1 MSARLR
7 VRAAHGTLVR
17 SMARVAFTP
26 HLSRY
31 FPDLRE
37 ADVDAG
43 DVAALVAELERAH
56 PGLAS
61 YLVDERGRLRQ
72 HVNVFV
78 DGRVVRDR
86 EGLRDALNAGS
97 KVYVA
102 QALSGG

>member
-1 MSARLR
+1 M
-7 VRAAHGTLVR
+7 AH
-17 SMARVAFTP
+17 VAFTP

-31 FPDLRE
+31 FPDLRAADVE
-37 ADVDAG
+37 ADTVAG
-43 DVAALVAELERAH
+43 LVAELERAH

-78 DGRVVRDR
+78 DGHAVRDR
-86 EGLRDALNAGS
+86 ERLLDALGRGS
-97 KVYVA
+97 QVYVV

>member
-1 MSARLR
+1 M
-7 VRAAHGTLVR
+7 AH
-17 SMARVAFTP
+17 VAFTP

-31 FPDLRE
+31 FPELRSAEVE
-37 ADVDAG
+37 AG
-43 DVAALVAELERAH
+43 TVAELVAGLERAH

-78 DGRVVRDR
+78 DGRRVHDRD
-86 EGLRDALNAGS
+86 GLQDALRRES
-97 KVYVA
+97 QVYVA

>member
-1 MSARLR
+1 M
-7 VRAAHGTLVR
+7 AH
-17 SMARVAFTP
+17 VAFTP

-31 FPDLRE
+31 FPALRTADIDAENVADL
-37 ADVDAG
+37 
-43 DVAALVAELERAH
+43 VAALERAH

-86 EGLRDALNAGS
+86 VGLRDALDARS
-97 KVYVA
+97 QVYVA

>member
-1 MSARLR
+1 M
-7 VRAAHGTLVR
+7 AH
-17 SMARVAFTP
+17 VAFTP
-26 HLSRY
+26 HLARY
-31 FPDLRE
+31 FPDLRA
-37 ADVDAG
+37 ADVEAP
-43 DVAALVAELERAH
+43 DVAGLVAALERAH

-86 EGLRDALNAGS
+86 EGLRDALTPAS
-97 KVYVA
+97 QVYVA

>member
-1 MSARLR
+1 M
-7 VRAAHGTLVR
+7 AH
-17 SMARVAFTP
+17 VAFTP
-26 HLSRY
+26 HLARY
-31 FPDLRE
+31 FPDLRA
-37 ADVDAG
+37 ADVDAAS
-43 DVAALVAELERAH
+43 VAELVAELERAH

-86 EGLRDALNAGS
+86 ERLLDALTRQS
-97 KVYVA
+97 QVFVA

>member
-1 MSARLR
+1 M
-7 VRAAHGTLVR
+7 AH
-17 SMARVAFTP
+17 VAFTP
-26 HLSRY
+26 HLASY
-31 FPDLRE
+31 FPALHAAEVE
-37 ADVDAG
+37 AES
-43 DVAALVAELERAH
+43 VAELVAELERAH

-86 EGLRDALNAGS
+86 EHLADALTPS
-97 KVYVA
+97 SRVYVA

>member
-1 MSARLR
+1 MAS
-7 VRAAHGTLVR
+7 VTFTAHL
-17 SMARVAFTP
+17 A
-26 HLSRY
+26 RY

-37 ADVDAG
+37 GPVEAATVAEL
-43 DVAALVAELERAH
+43 VAALERAH

-78 DGRVVRDR
+78 DGRALRDR
-86 EGLRDALNAGS
+86 ERLGDALAPAS
-97 KVYVA
+97 RVYVA

>member
-1 MSARLR
+1 M
-7 VRAAHGTLVR
+7 AH
-17 SMARVAFTP
+17 VAFTP

-31 FPDLRE
+31 FPELRS
-37 ADVDAG
+37 ADVDARSVA
-43 DVAALVAELERAH
+43 DLVAALERAH

-86 EGLRDALNAGS
+86 ERLQDALTGAS
-97 KVYVA
+97 QVYVA

>member
-1 MSARLR
+1 
-7 VRAAHGTLVR
+7 
-17 SMARVAFTP
+17 MARVTFTA

-31 FPDLRE
+31 FPALADRE
-37 ADVDAG
+37 VE
-43 DVAALVAELERAH
+43 AASVAELVRALDRAH

-78 DGRVVRDR
+78 DGRAVRDR
-86 EGLRDALNAGS
+86 ERLADSLTGDAR
-97 KVYVA
+97 VFVA

>member
-1 MSARLR
+1 M
-7 VRAAHGTLVR
+7 AH
-17 SMARVAFTP
+17 VAFTP

-31 FPDLRE
+31 FPELRSAQLE
-37 ADVDAG
+37 ARN
-43 DVAALVAELERAH
+43 VAELVAELERAY

-78 DGRVVRDR
+78 DGRRVRDR
-86 EGLRDALNAGS
+86 DELQDALARDS